1 MNLFPRV
8 SRLIPALKLGNRS
21 AWNELS
27 DESFESLGSKAH
39 NLLRSS
45 SRNDL
50 HSADLV
56 QETLLKAWN
65 RRETFQG
72 DNTIQL
78 AGWLRK
84 ILHNTFIDHC
94 RKPKREVQLSNWFG
108 IHDQTETP
116 SACVLAGE
124 RERQLLSCLAAL
136 DSQHQRILRLRHLD
150 GLKFQEISTVTG
162 LNINTVAGQ
171 YRRGLKELKL
181 LLEIRQAFET
191 R

>member
-1 MNLFPRV
+1 MNFFPQV
-8 SRLIPALKLGNRS
+8 SRLIPALKSGNRS

-27 DESFESLGSKAH
+27 DESFECLLNKARSLL
-39 NLLRSS
+39 NSS
-45 SRNDL
+45 SRSDL
-50 HSADLV
+50 HSSDLV

-84 ILHNTFIDHC
+84 ILRNTFIDHC

-108 IHDQTETP
+108 FYDQSETP
-116 SACVLAGE
+116 SACLLAGE
-124 RERQLLSCLAAL
+124 RERQLLTCLAAL
-136 DSQHQRILRLRHLD
+136 DAQHQRILCLRHLQ